1 MRIYI
6 LIKRYPR
13 ETNHNYENITTAL
26 FCNQNYPNINT
37 TESRLKE
44 FLTLEIIIILRRG
57 R

>member
-6 LIKRYPR
+6 LIKKYPR